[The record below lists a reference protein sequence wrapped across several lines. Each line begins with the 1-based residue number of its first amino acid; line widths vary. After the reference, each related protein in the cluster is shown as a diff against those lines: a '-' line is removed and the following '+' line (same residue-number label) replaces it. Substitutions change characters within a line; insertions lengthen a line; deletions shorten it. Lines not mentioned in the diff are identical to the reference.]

1 MSIKQYNMFLFI
13 IEMRKPL
20 SSGTDQLLFS
30 PHYFIH
36 NMSPSLMKPSP
47 GLFVC
52 LFHIKKKEAHRL
64 GSLFNPGVEYF
75 VGGVPFQTMLSCSLQ
90 PYLD

>member
-36 NMSPSLMKPSP
+36 NMSPSSYQAF
-47 GLFVC
+47 G
-52 LFHIKKKEAHRL
+52 
-64 GSLFNPGVEYF
+64 
-75 VGGVPFQTMLSCSLQ
+75 
-90 PYLD
+90 